1 MWLKD
6 PELRREVLFSASLFG
21 VFLVLAFF
29 AYHIFSLAFVPVFWG
44 ILLALI
50 TYPVYKVAKRRSGW
64 EPTWVAL
71 LFTLGMGLVIV
82 LPFGALLLI
91 LGLQLGKIY
100 QQVMKFA
107 QPEYME
113 SLQESLRNF
122 PFWTEIQSVLRAAPI
137 DIKVYLP
144 EILKGVGNYL
154 LRGFVINVVR
164 IPVYV
169 FYFFFTLVVYY
180 FSLKD
185 GSYFTQQVR
194 EFIPLPE
201 DAKERILQRFI
212 VVTRG
217 VFLGIIGTAFFQG
230 FMALLGYVLFGVPYA
245 VLFGF
250 FTLLAALLGLA
261 PVVYLPAV
269 AYLGI
274 ISGIGRA
281 VFLLLWC
288 VVLVSTVENY
298 LRTALI
304 GKEAKLHPLFV
315 FIFILGGLIRFGFMG
330 IFLGPLILSL
340 FITLA
345 EIIREKYFPP
355 L

>member
-21 VFLVLAFF
+21 IFVVLAFF
-29 AYHIFSLAFVPVFWG
+29 AYHIFSLAFIPVFWG

-50 TYPVYKVAKRRSGW
+50 TYPLYKVVWKRTGW
-64 EPTWVAL
+64 KQIWVAL
-71 LFTLGMGLVIV
+71 LFTGGMGLVIV
-82 LPFGALLLI
+82 LPLGVLLLI
-91 LGLQLGKIY
+91 LGLQMGKIY
-100 QQVMKFA
+100 QQMMKFA
-107 QPEYME
+107 QPEYIE
-113 SLQESLRNF
+113 SLQENLRNF
-122 PFWTEIQSVLRAAPI
+122 PLWTQIQSLIQSVPI
-137 DIKVYLP
+137 NMYLP

-154 LRGFVINVVR
+154 LRGFVTNVVR

-180 FSLKD
+180 FSIKD
-185 GSYFTQQVR
+185 GAYFTRQVR

-201 DAKERILQRFI
+201 DAKDRILQRFI
-212 VVTRG
+212 GVTRG
-217 VFLGIIGTAFFQG
+217 VFLGVIGTAFFQS
-230 FMALLGYVLFGVPYA
+230 FMALLGYVLFGVPFA

-250 FTLLAALLGLA
+250 FTLIAALLGLA

-269 AYLGI
+269 VYLGI
-274 ISGIGRA
+274 ISGAGKA
-281 VFLLLWC
+281 VFLLVWC
-288 VVLVSTVENY
+288 VVLVSTLDNY
-298 LRTALI
+298 LRPALI
-304 GKEAKLHPLFV
+304 GKETKLHPLFV

-345 EIIREKYFPP
+345 EILREKYFPP